1 MNATKVI
8 AKCTMRGRRIR
19 VRRIFGSGWYAVGC
33 GDVLVGNYPTPQQAV
48 AAARE
53 HVRMVSG
60 CTRDLPRV
68 SQAFVDA
75 VADLAGQ

>member
-1 MNATKVI
+1 MITTEKKI
-8 AKCTMRGRRIR
+8 ARCTMRGRKVSI
-19 VRRIFGSGWYAVGC
+19 RRIFGSGWYEVGC
-33 GDVLVGNYPTPQQAV
+33 GGLLVGSYPAREQAI

-68 SQAFVDA
+68 SQVFVDA
-75 VADLAGQ
+75 VADLT